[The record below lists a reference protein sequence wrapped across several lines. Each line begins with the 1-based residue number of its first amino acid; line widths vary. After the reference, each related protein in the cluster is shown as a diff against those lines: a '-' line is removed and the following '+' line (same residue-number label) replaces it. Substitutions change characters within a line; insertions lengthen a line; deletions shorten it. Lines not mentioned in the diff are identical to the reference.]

1 MTRRDY
7 LENRFELDH
16 ARVDEG
22 EAGVIMGEDGGG
34 GHHCV
39 GQLGGPAEVVQELA
53 TDLRATFDQ
62 GILNVC
68 APTLGNSNSC
78 RPGLRMCSSVACV
91 CRACW
96 ARVCRASPSC
106 IHYPA
111 SLKELVFG
119 SPTPPL
125 PRLL

>member
-78 RPGLRMCSSVACV
+78 RPDLGCGCVAPWPVSVE
-91 CRACW
+91 RAGP
-96 ARVCRASPSC
+96 VSV
-106 IHYPA
+106 
-111 SLKELVFG
+111 E
-119 SPTPPL
+119 PPHPVSATQHL
-125 PRLL
+125 